1 MPSHP
6 SFDLFCRFSLFEL
19 PLCVG
24 SQRLTDGF
32 RSKQSRKAKIQLDCS
47 EARSFSSACL
57 ENCTAKDPFHF
68 SIILFSL
75 TASPSALENQ
85 HVIINYHHEQPIPR
99 RALHQRPRRL
109 GKQAIVRA
117 LIYWCRRRTAVHS
130 SVRTFGLGKVSFF
143 LIVPTHS

>member
-57 ENCTAKDPFHF
+57 GENCTAKDPAFPFQYHTF
-68 SIILFSL
+68 RTHCVSIC
-75 TASPSALENQ
+75 T
-85 HVIINYHHEQPIPR
+85 VIIMSNLFLVEHFIKD
-99 RALHQRPRRL
+99 RAGWVSKRL
-109 GKQAIVRA
+109 SEPDLLVFA
-117 LIYWCRRRTAVHS
+117 S
-130 SVRTFGLGKVSFF
+130 SANHCAFICANFLGEKVSFF
-143 LIVPTHS
+143 PIVQTHS